1 MKTWHVLMLLTL
13 CVQVGFAQQPSSA
26 SIQGAVV
33 QAAAPDSRIPGATV
47 EIRREGGVASLAA
60 APLLTT
66 TTDAEGKYYFPNLT
80 PGSYRLIA
88 IAGGFVHS
96 EYGQKRINGAGFPI
110 TVAANQKVNDANIAL
125 TQTGSISGRI
135 TDVNGQPIVLADV
148 FALKAAYQ
156 EGQRTFVQTLSSK
169 TDDRGEYRIFWMT
182 PGLYFVDVI
191 VPDGTNVFNLVMN
204 ADGLD
209 TQASMNANRS
219 IVRDVLSRPIG
230 TGAGPNE
237 AHVPVYYP
245 TTTDPQQARVV
256 EVRPGSD
263 IRGLDIT
270 AIRVLT
276 RTLRGTVFNGVT
288 RQLPSSA
295 FPAQVRLLSMDPAQ
309 QGVNGTVDQT
319 TGKFEIRRVV
329 PGNYM
334 LFGMMRQNAPQNTT
348 PTEVLWA
355 SMPLEIRETDIE
367 DLSLATVPGIATQG
381 RITIEGVSGSPPSM
395 AGVFVGMRPDP
406 LITQG
411 APSPAIQ
418 ANAEGIFNLPP
429 VNPGKFRV
437 YVIPMLAPN
446 NPQLLG
452 GLPPG
457 PPALR
462 ELNPYVKSIKAG
474 GIDVIDT
481 GVTLAPGMENVSLEI
496 VLATNAGSLSG
507 RVLNEQ
513 KQPVDGAVVGLIPA
527 APYARGF
534 RMDMYKSTSTDPNG
548 RFQLQGLPPGEYKVF
563 AWEDIDKNALVDLDF
578 MRQFESLGTVVRVN
592 EGEKPALDIALIP
605 AGTAGR

>member
-1 MKTWHVLMLLTL
+1 MKPWCALTLLTL
-13 CVQVGFAQQPSSA
+13 CIQTGFAQKPPSA

-33 QAAAPDSRIPGATV
+33 QAGAPDSRIPGATV

-66 TTDAEGKYYFPNLT
+66 TTDAEGKYYFQNLAT
-80 PGSYRLIA
+80 GGYRLMA
-88 IAGGFVHS
+88 IAGGFVRS
-96 EYGQKRINGAGFPI
+96 EYGQKRMNGAGLPI
-110 TVAANQKVNDANIAL
+110 AVGANQKVSDANIAL
-125 TQTGSISGRI
+125 TQTGTISGRI

-156 EGQRTFVQTLSSK
+156 EGQRTFVQALSSK

-182 PGLYFVDVI
+182 PGIYFVDVI
-191 VPDGTNVFNLVMN
+191 VPDGTNVFNLIMN

-263 IRGLDIT
+263 ITGLDIT

-276 RTLRGTVFNGVT
+276 RTIRGTVFNGVT
-288 RQLPSSA
+288 RQLPTSG
-295 FPAQVRLLSMDPAQ
+295 FPAQVRLLATDPAQ
-309 QGVNGTVDQT
+309 PGINGTVDQT
-319 TGKFEIRRVV
+319 TGKFEIQRVV

-334 LFGMMRQNAPQNTT
+334 LFGMMRPTPLPNT
-348 PTEVLWA
+348 PPSEVLWA
-355 SMPLEIRETDIE
+355 SMPLEVRDQDIH
-367 DLSLATVPGIATQG
+367 DLSLAAVPGIVTQG
-381 RITIEGVSGSPPSM
+381 RITIEGVSGDLPSM
-395 AGVFVGMRPDP
+395 AGVFIGMRPDP

-411 APSPAIQ
+411 APSPSTQTTAD
-418 ANAEGIFNLPP
+418 GTFNFPP

-446 NPQLLG
+446 NPGLLG
-452 GLPPG
+452 GVPPG

-474 GIDVIDT
+474 GVDVIDT
-481 GVTLAPGMENVSLEI
+481 GVTLAPGMEAVNLEI
-496 VLATNAGSLSG
+496 VLATNAGAISG
-507 RVLNEQ
+507 RVLNAQ

-527 APYARGF
+527 PATARGF
-534 RMDMYKSTSTDPNG
+534 RMDMYKSTSTDPDG

-563 AWEDIDKNALVDLDF
+563 AWDDIDKNALVDLDY
-578 MRQFESLGTVVRVN
+578 MRQFESLGTTVRIN
-592 EGEKPALDIALIP
+592 EGDKPTLEVALIP
-605 AGTAGR
+605 VAR